1 MVVAS
6 YGQCPYCHERRANA
20 EALKFLCLLEY
31 EGKVIFFRP
40 AVHFFSSFPEL
51 LFCIRVVFN
60 KKILNSFLLFV
71 STGTTIAEG
80 RRRYATRKQDN
91 GRRQYEINHRQL

>member
-40 AVHFFSSFPEL
+40 AVHFFVISRAPLLHPRRLQQKNTKQLSFI
-51 LFCIRVVFN
+51 CVNRN
-60 KKILNSFLLFV
+60 ND
-71 STGTTIAEG
+71 
-80 RRRYATRKQDN
+80 R
-91 GRRQYEINHRQL
+91 